1 MRGTTRLKT
10 LPKEVPTMTYT
21 HTMTVDLSYD
31 EAVARTRKAL
41 AAQGFGVL
49 TEIDIP
55 ATFET
60 KLGPEA
66 AADIGDY
73 IILGACNPTLAQ
85 QALTADPA
93 MGALLPC
100 NVVIRRAPEAK
111 VTTIQALDP
120 QTMVQLSNTP
130 AVTEVAKDAEQRL
143 QAALT
148 ALKTL

>member
-1 MRGTTRLKT
+1 
-10 LPKEVPTMTYT
+10 MTYT

-31 EAVARTRKAL
+31 ETVARTRKAL

>member
-1 MRGTTRLKT
+1 
-10 LPKEVPTMTYT
+10 MTYT

-85 QALTADPA
+85 QALTATGGHRSRQGCRATPPSRPDSTENPLKRLA
-93 MGALLPC
+93 VARRRLWQHSTGA
-100 NVVIRRAPEAK
+100 R
-111 VTTIQALDP
+111 TP
-120 QTMVQLSNTP
+120 Q
-130 AVTEVAKDAEQRL
+130 
-143 QAALT
+143 
-148 ALKTL
+148 